1 MRGSGRTTWNPSFV
15 LGLMKK
21 SPFLLASLT
30 IGAIFLFFLL
40 VIFAAGILRGD
51 SVVMPVGNKLG
62 ILEVRGMILDSDSLI
77 RQIDEFRRSTGIKA
91 VVLRVDSPGG
101 GVGPSQEI
109 HAELVR
115 LAQEKPL
122 IVSMGS
128 VAASGG
134 YYLAVAGERIFANQ
148 GTITGSIGVIMSFPD
163 YQELMGKVGVKSQVV
178 KSGRFKDVGSPTRT
192 FTDADRELLQGMIDD
207 VHAQFVEAVS
217 AGRKI
222 PQERLQP
229 FVDGR
234 IFTGRQA
241 LEAGL
246 VDDIGTMQ
254 DAIKYAAKVTGLG
267 DDPTLVYPEP
277 ERTALLDR
285 LLQGT
290 VSRYLGVTIR
300 PRFSMGPQYL
310 WDGI

>member
-1 MRGSGRTTWNPSFV
+1 MLSP
-15 LGLMKK
+15 MKK

-51 SVVMPVGNKLG
+51 SVVVPVGSKLG
-62 ILEVRGMILDSDSLI
+62 ILEVRGEILGSELLVK
-77 RQIDEFRRSTGIKA
+77 QIKEFLDNSSIKA
-91 VVLRVDSPGG
+91 VVLRIDSPGG
-101 GVGPSQEI
+101 GVAPSQEI

-115 LAQEKPL
+115 LAKEKPL

-134 YYLAVAGERIFANQ
+134 YYLAVAGERIFANP

-163 YQELMGKVGVKSQVV
+163 YQDLLGKVGVKNQVV
-178 KSGRFKDVGSPTRT
+178 KSGRFKDIGSPTRT

-207 VHAQFVEAVS
+207 VHSQFVEAVS
-217 AGRKI
+217 IGRNI
-222 PQERLQP
+222 SQERLQP
-229 FVDGR
+229 YVDGR

-246 VDDIGTMQ
+246 VDDLGTLQ
-254 DAIKYAAKVTGLG
+254 DAIQFAAKTAGLG
-267 DDPTLVYPEP
+267 DDPTLVYPEQ
-277 ERTALLDR
+277 ERGDLLDR
-285 LLQGT
+285 LLQGA
-290 VSRYLGVTIR
+290 VSRYLGVGIR
-300 PRFSMGPQYL
+300 SKISMGPQYL